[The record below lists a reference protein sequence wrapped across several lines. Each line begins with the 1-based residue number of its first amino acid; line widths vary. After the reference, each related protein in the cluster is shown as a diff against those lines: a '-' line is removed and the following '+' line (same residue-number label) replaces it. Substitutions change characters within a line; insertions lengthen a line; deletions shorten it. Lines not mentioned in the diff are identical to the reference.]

1 MSLGENDTCS
11 NSHNSSCGNDTCVSG
26 NGSFSGS
33 FRRGFYSGIFNS
45 NFRTCDKFD
54 LRKCLCFRPV
64 CAGCFGGFPVSVGV
78 TAAVEVDIIVEGN
91 RETDLGA
98 DCGCEAFGLP
108 RAEDFYDI
116 MIIVNSN
123 SGGCFIVNGFIAAVV
138 NFFTGGILAVLCSYN
153 PSSLRPLTSIPR
165 NSVLPRQTLP
175 VLFTSNDSVF

>member
-1 MSLGENDTCS
+1 MFLGENDTSS
-11 NSHNSSCGNDTCVSG
+11 NSHNSSCGDDAGVSS
-26 NGSFSGS
+26 NGCFSGCICG
-33 FRRGFYSGIFNS
+33 GFCCGFVNS
-45 NFRTCDKFD
+45 NFRTCDEFD
-54 LRKCLCFRPV
+54 LRKSLSFRPV
-64 CAGCFGGFPVSVGV
+64 CAGCFGGFPVSVGI

-153 PSSLRPLTSIPR
+153 PSSLRPLTDIPR